1 MTKYLS
7 VACALLLLPAV
18 SQAATINLNL
28 ENLDVVYNGAAN
40 LLHDINSESN
50 ADGGTKV
57 ASKADKLTGS
67 TFTLDGDVK
76 DQRMAGD
83 DIYGDLRI
91 ENLPGSIAAPD
102 LDGVPVTFAI
112 GDNDF
117 SFGFDWFL
125 QQGGSTVSS
134 LGLNFDRAVVTLTD
148 NAGGAPSLT
157 VTAATTDW
165 TQDNLPAGLEFE
177 PGTLIKFT
185 YTSNNTAAA
194 PVNGADYTNIFG
206 MEGVV
211 NISGESVIPE
221 PAAGFMLLGSLAC
234 AAAVTRWRLG

>member
-1 MTKYLS
+1 MTKYIS
-7 VACALLLLPAV
+7 VACAILLLPAV

-28 ENLDVVYNGAAN
+28 ENLDVVYNGAAG

-50 ADGGTKV
+50 ADGGSEV

-67 TFTLDGDVK
+67 TFTLDGVVQ
-76 DQRMAGD
+76 DQKMSSD
-83 DIYGDLRI
+83 PIYGDLLI
-91 ENLPGSIAAPD
+91 KDLPGSIAAPD
-102 LDGVPVTFAI
+102 INTTPVTFAI

-125 QQGGSTVSS
+125 LDGGSTESS
-134 LGLNFDRAVVTLTD
+134 LKLNFDRAVVTLTD
-148 NAGGAPSLT
+148 TGGAPSVT
-157 VTAATTDW
+157 VTASTTDW
-165 TQDNLPAGLEFE
+165 AQNNLPAGLQFA

-185 YTSNNTAAA
+185 YSSNNTAAA
-194 PVNGADYTNIFG
+194 PVGGGDYTNIFG

-211 NISGESVIPE
+211 NISGEAIPE
-221 PAAGFMLLGSLAC
+221 PAAGFLLLGTLAT